1 MKKVELL
8 SAASALALLY
18 AAPVM
23 AKTNPGEPQAPAAQD
38 QEAESTADIVVTAT
52 KREQTLLDTPISVS
66 VTSGAT
72 IQQAQIRDAIDLQ
85 TVVPSLRV
93 GQLQSSAN
101 TNFIIRGFGNGANNA
116 GIEPSVGVYIDG
128 VYRSRSAAQISDF
141 VNLKRVEVLRGPQ
154 STLFGKNASAGVISI
169 TTAEPSFEWT
179 GFGELTYGNFNSF
192 IARAQVSGP
201 ISDTIAFDVSANLN
215 RRDGY
220 FRDQGTGINQNDR
233 NRWGGR
239 FQLLWQPNADVKFR
253 LIADY
258 DKIDENCCG
267 VVNLVDGPTGNA
279 VRAVGG
285 RIISNQPFADAAFYN
300 FRSSNDIQ
308 NYGVSLNTDVTLGKF
323 ALTNITA
330 YREVVSRTNQDSDF
344 TSADLIGANNNF
356 TRINT
361 FTNEFRLQ
369 SNLEGKV
376 NFMIG
381 SFYFNETIR
390 VADGLTYGRDFRNYA
405 NLLTASP
412 TSPAGSINAT
422 LEQGILGLPAGT
434 IGRQGLGQFNDFRYG
449 NSAFSFFGTID
460 WEIARGLTLTAGFN
474 YTNDAKDVRSNSFT
488 TDTFSTLDL
497 VAIGNGLI
505 RNQGI
510 AQGVGQALGL
520 QPAGTLASAAQIGA
534 FAQAQPA
541 IFNQI
546 NTGATNFANANSLNP
561 AVNPLLGL
569 RALQFLPGF
578 LNFPN
583 VVEPGATTDS
593 NLSYTFRANYRID
606 DNVNVYVTYATGF
619 KASSWNLS
627 RDSRPFPADFIP
639 GSPVT
644 NPPTSRIRAAGLAV
658 NNLTTGTRFAG
669 PEVAETIEGGVKA
682 RWGKLAFN
690 FAAFYQELRGFQ
702 QNAFFGTGF
711 SLVNAGKQSTMG
723 FEIDSSYRPWRPL
736 ELTFALTYLSPLYDR
751 FVGGIGPGGL
761 PTDLSGRVPSGISP
775 ISMSLGA
782 NYTKQ
787 FDNGNRLIISSDFQY
802 DSRVQIS
809 DQFNQ
814 FFRESQNWNAAV
826 SYRLKNGIE
835 LSVFS
840 RNMLDQRFTTTVFP
854 SVAQAGSVSGY
865 ANIPRTFGGSVR
877 YRF

>member
-1 MKKVELL
+1 MKKIELL
-8 SAASALALLY
+8 AAASAFALLY
-18 AAPVM
+18 TAPAM
-23 AKTNPGEPQAPAAQD
+23 AKTGEPGAPAAQD
-38 QEAESTADIVVTAT
+38 QEPETQADIVVTAT

-66 VTSGAT
+66 VTTGAT

-128 VYRSRSAAQISDF
+128 VYRSRSAAQISDLP
-141 VNLKRVEVLRGPQ
+141 NLKRVEVLRGPQ

-179 GFGELTYGNFNSF
+179 GFGELTYGNFNSV

-201 ISDTIAFDVSANLN
+201 ISDTFAFDVSANFN

-220 FRDQGTGINQNDR
+220 FRDLNTGINQNDR

-239 FQLLWQPNADVKFR
+239 FQLLWQPNADLKMR

-258 DKIDENCCG
+258 DKIDEVCCG
-267 VVNLVDGPTGNA
+267 VVNLLDGPTGNA

-285 RIISNQPFADAAFYN
+285 RIVSNQPFADQAFYN
-300 FRSSNDIQ
+300 FASTNDIQ
-308 NYGVSLNTDVTLGKF
+308 NYGVSLNTDATIGKF

-330 YREVVSRTNQDSDF
+330 YREVISRTNQDSDF

-361 FTNEFRLQ
+361 FTNEFRIQ
-369 SNLEGKV
+369 SNFEGKF
-376 NFMIG
+376 NFTLG

-390 VADGLTYGRDFRNYA
+390 VADGLTYGRDFRGYA

-412 TSPAGSINAT
+412 TAPTGSINAT

-434 IGRQGLGQFNDFRYG
+434 IGRQGLGQFNDFGYR
-449 NSAFSFFGTID
+449 NSAFSFFGYAD
-460 WEIARGLTLTAGFN
+460 WEVARGLTLTVGFN
-474 YTNDAKDVRSNSFT
+474 YTNDWKGVNSNSFT

-497 VAIGNGLI
+497 VAIGNGLV

-520 QPAGTLASAAQIGA
+520 PAGTLASAQQIGT
-534 FAQAQPA
+534 FAAAQPA

-546 NTGATNFANANSLNP
+546 NAGATAFANANSLNP

-569 RALQFLPGF
+569 RGLQFLPPS

-583 VVEPGATTDS
+583 VVEPGTTNDS
-593 NLSYTFRANYRID
+593 NLSYTFRANYRVD
-606 DNVNVYVTYATGF
+606 ENVNIYVTYATGF

-658 NNLTTGTRFAG
+658 PNLTTGTRFAG
-669 PEVAETIEGGVKA
+669 PEIAETVEGGIKA
-682 RWGKLAFN
+682 RWGKVAFN

-751 FVGGIGPGGL
+751 FVGGIGPGGV
-761 PTDLSGRVPSGISP
+761 PTDLSGRVPAGISQ
-775 ISMSLGA
+775 IYMSLGA
-782 NYTKQ
+782 NYTKT
-787 FDNGNRLIISSDFQY
+787 FSNGNRLIISSDFQY
-802 DSRVQIS
+802 DSNVQIS
-809 DQFNQ
+809 DQFNN
-814 FFRESQNWNAAV
+814 FFREIQNLNAAI

-835 LSVFS
+835 LSIFS
-840 RNMLDQRFTTTVFP
+840 RNLLDQRFTTTVFP

-865 ANIPRTFGGSVR
+865 ANPPRTFGITGR